1 MAKRI
6 KHVLGSIIDETQS
19 SFIPKRHIAN
29 NICLVLDL
37 LDYDELIRE
46 ESFILFVDY
55 YKAFDSL
62 EHDFILQSLYEF
74 GFGDFFCKMVQTFP
88 QGLMCL
94 EEFVSPYL
102 FLIAAQLLTTFFVE

>member
-46 ESFILFVDY
+46 ESFKFLFCLWIIIKPSTPLNMILFYNPCMNSVLVISFAKWY
-55 YKAFDSL
+55 RL
-62 EHDFILQSLYEF
+62 
-74 GFGDFFCKMVQTFP
+74 FP
-88 QGLMCL
+88 K
-94 EEFVSPYL
+94 V
-102 FLIAAQLLTTFFVE
+102 